1 MHSLN
6 FQILEKKKNRYV
18 EIQLLIDSELAE
30 LVVKMAFSSD
40 FTENPTKDFVL
51 TCCTWREAIPI

>member
-6 FQILEKKKNRYV
+6 FHILEKKMRYV

-40 FTENPTKDFVL
+40 LTENPTKDFVL
-51 TCCTWREAIPI
+51 TRTWREAIPI

>member
-6 FQILEKKKNRYV
+6 FHILEKKMRYV

-40 FTENPTKDFVL
+40 LTENPTKDFVL
-51 TCCTWREAIPI
+51 TCTWREAIPI

>member
-1 MHSLN
+1 M
-6 FQILEKKKNRYV
+6 RYV

-40 FTENPTKDFVL
+40 LTENPTKDFVL
-51 TCCTWREAIPI
+51 TRTWREAIPI